1 MCENGSTEIS
11 PNDCVGNMTEEKIA
25 FYGSALL
32 IVAEVCLIVYVD
44 YAFGR
49 YLPVELARYISLDVL
64 FTLPIIQTAHLTALR
79 ASRRSDPQ
87 IATFVAISLALVWCA
102 TEMTIAWPDYPVIAF
117 VLNTFT
123 RSIVFIV
130 IGRIL
135 VKLWREREYSR
146 IDVLTNL
153 ANRREFMERLSAEQ
167 GRSKRSGKPYSLL
180 FIDID
185 NFKRINDLHGHIVGD
200 DVLVSLSGILRLC
213 SRKVD
218 VVARFGGDEF
228 VLLLPETDESSCGIV
243 VERIKSFAKRAF
255 EKESW
260 PISIS
265 IGRTTQADNAINA
278 DTVIEMADRDMYE
291 SKRKNKHQM
300 LQGN

>member
-1 MCENGSTEIS
+1 
-11 PNDCVGNMTEEKIA
+11 MTKDKIA

-32 IVAEVCLIVYVD
+32 IVAEVCLIVYVN
-44 YAFGR
+44 YAFGLF
-49 YLPVELARYISLDVL
+49 LPEELARYISLDVL
-64 FTLPIIQTAHLTALR
+64 FTLPIVQTAHLTAIR
-79 ASRRSDPQ
+79 SSRRSDPQ

-102 TEMTIAWPDYPVIAF
+102 TEMTIAWPDYPIIAF

-130 IGRIL
+130 IGRVLI
-135 VKLWREREYSR
+135 KLWREREYSR
-146 IDVLTNL
+146 IDVLTGL

-185 NFKRINDLHGHIVGD
+185 NFKLINDLHGHNVGD
-200 DVLVSLSGILRLC
+200 KVLMNLSEILRLC

-218 VVARFGGDEF
+218 AVGRLGGDEF

-243 VERIKSFAKRAF
+243 IERIKSFTKQVF

-265 IGRTTQADNAINA
+265 IGQTTQTGNATNP
-278 DTVIEMADRDMYE
+278 DLVIEMADRDMYE
-291 SKRKNKHQM
+291 FKRKHKHQM
-300 LQGN
+300 AQATN

>member
-1 MCENGSTEIS
+1 
-11 PNDCVGNMTEEKIA
+11 MTEDKIA

-44 YAFGR
+44 YAFAS

-79 ASRRSDPQ
+79 ASRRSDPR
-87 IATFVAISLALVWCA
+87 IATFVAVSLALVWCA
-102 TEMTIAWPDYPVIAF
+102 TEMTIAWPDYPNIAF
-117 VLNTFT
+117 ALNTFT

-130 IGRIL
+130 IGRVLI
-135 VKLWREREYSR
+135 KLWRERGYSR
-146 IDVLTNL
+146 TDVLTDL

-167 GRSKRSGKPYSLL
+167 GRSKRSGKPYSVL

-185 NFKRINDLHGHIVGD
+185 NFKLINDLHGHLVGD
-200 DVLVSLSGILRLC
+200 EVLVSLSDTLRLC

-218 VVARFGGDEF
+218 VVARLGGDEF
-228 VLLLPETDESSCGIV
+228 VLLLPETNESSCGIV
-243 VERIKSFAKRAF
+243 IERIKSFTKQAF

-265 IGRTTQADNAINA
+265 IGGTTQTGNAATADE
-278 DTVIEMADRDMYE
+278 VIEMADRDMYE
-291 SKRKNKHQM
+291 FKRKNKHQM
-300 LQGN
+300 PQGN